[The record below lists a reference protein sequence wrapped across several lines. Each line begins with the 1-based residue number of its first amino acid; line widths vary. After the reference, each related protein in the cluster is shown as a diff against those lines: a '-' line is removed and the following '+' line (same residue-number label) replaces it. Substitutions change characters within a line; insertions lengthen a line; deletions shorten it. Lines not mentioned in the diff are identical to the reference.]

1 MCPWLC
7 VSYGIH
13 HGVDEDSVFLR
24 RRLTLG
30 VHVPQTCWSTLNIT
44 TSDMIGWSFSK
55 VIPELTCEDGSALHA
70 AHYTH
75 GSHHQ
80 VCSYMARH
88 AGGKGSAAWPFWL
101 EFSDDA
107 EVTVRLATVCSPA
120 HGPMG
125 PVLELFEQVRDI
137 AVVEIPCRQ
146 SLTLFGRLL
155 LAGCPIVDVADDHLR
170 HFPGVPNWPVNRAAG
185 GWCSDA
191 WSRRLSIH
199 HVGGA

>member
-137 AVVEIPCRQ
+137 AVVDIRLPHPVANLSPSSAASCLQAAPSWMSPTITYGTFQEFRI
-146 SLTLFGRLL
+146 GRSTVQLE
-155 LAGCPIVDVADDHLR
+155 AGAPTHGPDV
-170 HFPGVPNWPVNRAAG
+170 
-185 GWCSDA
+185 
-191 WSRRLSIH
+191 
-199 HVGGA
+199 